1 MARGRR
7 SRQQLI
13 DEGLAQLAQTDP
25 KLAEVI
31 TSVGE
36 LARIQED
43 LGNFYTIGT
52 GVETARIPGNKTTA
66 PQREAAIKKVM
77 EDINFQ
83 TEPVVV
89 NGQEYIIEDFVRGT
103 RKIDQN
109 TPALVI
115 QEKQRRYPSR
125 DVLHKIPRADVIT
138 DDTLI
143 SMLIADARRDDINPN
158 TGQMKPVMGMG
169 LEDRAAPPAL
179 MKALESQRMLNSGPL
194 AGLRGSGT
202 SHSRNQISPRSY
214 QQKVDIQNALI
225 GDMYRNKNPRTGAP
239 YGKPVVQNGKLVRD
253 WLEGGHGVG
262 FNTDPSKANDV
273 DNLAFELEYENKGTS
288 GEEKG
293 YDTPMSQVF
302 TNALAKA
309 QKQGKNLGPLRQKVD
324 ELARAGVLDQ
334 RRVNE
339 LIDLVLMPPKN

>member
-1 MARGRR
+1 MSLNRR
-7 SRQQLI
+7 LRSQSIEQ
-13 DEGLAQLAQTDP
+13 GLAQLAETDP

-31 TSVGE
+31 ASVGE

-89 NGQEYIIEDFVRGT
+89 DGQEYIIEDFVRGT

-143 SMLIADARRDDINPN
+143 SMLIADARRDDVDLN
-158 TGQMKPVMGMG
+158 TGQMEPVMGMG

-194 AGLRGSGT
+194 TALRTSGT
-202 SHSRNQISPRSY
+202 SRDRQLISPRSY
-214 QQKVDIQNALI
+214 QQKIDIQNALI
-225 GDMYRNKNPRTGAP
+225 GDMVRNFNPRTGAP
-239 YGKPVVQNGKLVRD
+239 YGKPEVQNGKLVRD

-262 FNTDPSKANDV
+262 FKTDSSKANDV

-293 YDTPMSQVF
+293 YETPMSQVF
-302 TNALAKA
+302 TNALTKA
-309 QKQGKNLGPLRQKVD
+309 QKQGKDLGPLRQKVD

-339 LIDLVLMPPKN
+339 LIDLVLIPPKK